1 LLGNGK
7 EEILI
12 TKKIRSMK
20 QFMPEITTKER
31 LMMLQENAHKV
42 EQTTYQKALSAEE
55 LAARREDLADNCIK
69 LNQFEDELK
78 EVKDDFKLKMD
89 PLKTTNKTLLTEIK
103 TKQTTIDGTLFHLA
117 NHEDG
122 MMETYDNE
130 GYLIGSRRL
139 RPEEKQ
145 GTIFSL
151 AKAANQ

>member
-1 LLGNGK
+1 
-7 EEILI
+7 
-12 TKKIRSMK
+12 MK
-20 QFMPEITTKER
+20 QFMPEVTSKER
-31 LMMLQENAHKV
+31 LMILQENASKIEV
-42 EQTTYQKALSAEE
+42 TTYQKSLSADE

-78 EVKDDFKLKMD
+78 EIKDDFKLKMD
-89 PLKTTNKTLLTEIK
+89 PLKTSNKTLLTEIK
-103 TKQTTIDGTLFHLA
+103 TKQSTVDGTLFHMA

-130 GYLIGSRRL
+130 GFLISSRRL

-151 AKAANQ
+151 GKTANQ